1 MDATVIQAAA
11 PIGAAG
17 AALLLVGRA
26 RMAIAAGFILLAA
39 AEGALAYALAPSRE
53 VHLAFAGPL
62 RVAALICGALVLAG
76 AAAALLRFP
85 AFAPVAL
92 VAVAPFRV
100 PIHLAGTEAFL
111 LVPLYVVLAAACL
124 AFVVRLA
131 REPDVLAPPAWLGV
145 PAAVFIAVTALSA
158 LWSLDVEASG
168 VDLLFFYFPFAA
180 LVAVVA
186 RTPLGAATGR
196 ALAVAAIA
204 VAVGL
209 GAIGLWQLESNDLFF
224 ARDLQ
229 KANAYT
235 TYDRTTSLFHDPS
248 IYGRYLVVAIL
259 LLVVVLWFERIGL
272 MLGIGLVAFLAV
284 ALFFTYSQSSMVTLA
299 AGLVFVT
306 LIAADR
312 RSKTIVLASALVL
325 LLVGMGVVA
334 ATARTESLR
343 RATSGRSDLITN
355 ASEVAARHPFVG
367 VGINAEER
375 ATREL
380 IAAEPGR
387 LRKVSHTAPLT
398 VAAELGAVGLAAYLA
413 FLTGAAFTFLGALRR
428 NRTLGT
434 ALTAVFLAVFVHAL
448 FYSGFFEDPL
458 VWLSLAV
465 AGSLCVA
472 PRPAEASA
480 PVVGVTAR
488 AVDAAPATR
497 RTQV

>member
-1 MDATVIQAAA
+1 
-11 PIGAAG
+11 
-17 AALLLVGRA
+17 
-26 RMAIAAGFILLAA
+26 
-39 AEGALAYALAPSRE
+39 
-53 VHLAFAGPL
+53 
-62 RVAALICGALVLAG
+62 
-76 AAAALLRFP
+76 
-85 AFAPVAL
+85 
-92 VAVAPFRV
+92 
-100 PIHLAGTEAFL
+100 
-111 LVPLYVVLAAACL
+111 
-124 AFVVRLA
+124 
-131 REPDVLAPPAWLGV
+131 
-145 PAAVFIAVTALSA
+145 
-158 LWSLDVEASG
+158 
-168 VDLLFFYFPFAA
+168 
-180 LVAVVA
+180 
-186 RTPLGAATGR
+186 
-196 ALAVAAIA
+196 
-204 VAVGL
+204 
-209 GAIGLWQLESNDLFF
+209 
-224 ARDLQ
+224 
-229 KANAYT
+229 
-235 TYDRTTSLFHDPS
+235 
-248 IYGRYLVVAIL
+248 
-259 LLVVVLWFERIGL
+259 

-398 VAAELGAVGLAAYLA
+398 VAAELGAIGLAAYLA

-465 AGSLCVA
+465 AGSLYVA
-472 PRPAEASA
+472 PRAAEASA
-480 PVVGVTAR
+480 PVVGMTAP
-488 AVDAAPATR
+488 AVDPAPATR